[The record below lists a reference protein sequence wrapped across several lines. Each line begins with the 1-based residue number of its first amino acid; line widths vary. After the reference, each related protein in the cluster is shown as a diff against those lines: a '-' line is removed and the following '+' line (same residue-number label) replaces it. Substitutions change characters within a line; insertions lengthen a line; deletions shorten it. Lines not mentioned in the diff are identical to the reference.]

1 VIRVAIVDD
10 HPVARIGLEGV
21 FAPVA
26 DIEVVAS
33 AETTGGLGP
42 VVADVVLH
50 DLYLADDQPALA
62 SINAMSR
69 IARVLI
75 VSAFARPEDVIAAMG
90 AGADGYLTKHA
101 HAELYVSAVR
111 TLAAGGVVLSA
122 ELADAVHAHRAVATT
137 DAAREPASG
146 PGAETRPDQPP
157 AVHLSPREERVLDLI
172 AEGLTHIQVAR
183 ELGITKSTVDTHVE
197 RIRVKL
203 KARNKA
209 DLTRAALDRR

>member
-26 DIEVVAS
+26 DIEVVAA
-33 AETTGGLGP
+33 AETTGALG
-42 VVADVVLH
+42 VVDADVVLH

-62 SINAMSR
+62 SISATSR
-69 IARVLI
+69 TARVLI
-75 VSAFARPEDVIAAMG
+75 VSAFARPEDVLAAMG

-101 HAELYVSAVR
+101 HAELYISAVR

-122 ELADAVHAHRAVATT
+122 ELADAVHAHRAVENT
-137 DAAREPASG
+137 DAASPANG
-146 PGAETRPDQPP
+146 PGAETGPDRPP

-183 ELGITKSTVDTHVE
+183 ELRISKSTVDTHVE
-197 RIRVKL
+197 RIRAKL
-203 KARNKA
+203 NARRKA